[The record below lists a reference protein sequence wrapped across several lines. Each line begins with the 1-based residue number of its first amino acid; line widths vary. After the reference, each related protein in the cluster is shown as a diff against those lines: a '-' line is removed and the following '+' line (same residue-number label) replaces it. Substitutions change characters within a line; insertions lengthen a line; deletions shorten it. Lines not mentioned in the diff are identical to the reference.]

1 MEYPDSV
8 RARMVRR
15 MLGPGAVS
23 ANALAIETGI
33 PQSTLSRWLRAAA
46 TIKGVS
52 SIKPTPPPTEP
63 APAKR
68 PQDWTALERA
78 QAVLEASEVPD
89 EELGEFLRRRGL
101 HQEHLD
107 EWRQALEDALSRG
120 RNAKSETKR
129 IRELER
135 EVARKDKALAEATA
149 LLVLKKKLAV
159 LWGDEDDDTPG
170 KNDK

>member
-1 MEYPDSV
+1 
-8 RARMVRR
+8 
-15 MLGPGAVS
+15 
-23 ANALAIETGI
+23 
-33 PQSTLSRWLRAAA
+33 
-46 TIKGVS
+46 
-52 SIKPTPPPTEP
+52 
-63 APAKR
+63 
-68 PQDWTALERA
+68 
-78 QAVLEASEVPD
+78 LEANELPE

>member
-8 RARMVRR
+8 KARMVRR
-15 MLGPGAVS
+15 LLGPNAVS
-23 ANALAIETGI
+23 ANALCLETGI

-52 SIKPTPPPTEP
+52 STKPTPPPTGP
-63 APAKR
+63 TPAKR

-78 QAVLEASEVPD
+78 QAVLEASQLSED
-89 EELGEFLRRRGL
+89 ELGEYLRSRGL

-120 RNAKSETKR
+120 RGAKSEAKR

-135 EVARKDKALAEATA
+135 EVARKDKALAEAAA

-159 LWGDEDDDTPG
+159 LWGDEDDDTGG